1 MLYIIVVVLGMLVP
15 IQTAANARM
24 RMQVQSVWVVTLLSF
39 SVSTLALRF
48 LTQQGII
55 AIPKTVHPARMREN
69 LDSLSFDLTP
79 EELQQISTLDTGR
92 SLFIWW

>member
-1 MLYIIVVVLGMLVP
+1 MLLELGHRRGKTP
-15 IQTAANARM
+15 A
-24 RMQVQSVWVVTLLSF
+24 QV
-39 SVSTLALRF
+39 ALRF

-55 AIPKTVHPARMREN
+55 AIPKSVHPARMREN

-92 SLFIWW
+92 SLFSWW